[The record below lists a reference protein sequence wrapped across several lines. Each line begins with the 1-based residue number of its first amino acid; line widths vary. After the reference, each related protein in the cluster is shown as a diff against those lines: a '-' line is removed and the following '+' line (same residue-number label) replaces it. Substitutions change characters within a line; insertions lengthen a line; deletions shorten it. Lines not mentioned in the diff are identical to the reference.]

1 MTPVSIKQ
9 LKVTSRQ
16 KSRWTQKVFRDKLNA
31 SLKTKC
37 EQELDDTTKHEDLN
51 HVFAIHREK
60 DEIYP
65 FTTREIAKSQKEDQ
79 ELQIYYKKH
88 AKTQKGY
95 AFSTYWRHNSAM

>member
-1 MTPVSIKQ
+1 
-9 LKVTSRQ
+9 
-16 KSRWTQKVFRDKLNA
+16 VFRDKLNA

-95 AFSTYWRHNSAM
+95 AFSTY